1 MGKLVIL
8 SGPSGAGKST
18 IVNSLLQN
26 EDFNLTF
33 SISATS
39 RKKRDD
45 EQNGVNYHFLSID
58 DFKSKIEE
66 DRFLEWEEV
75 YKNQYYG
82 TLKNDVERLLS
93 EGKNIIFD
101 IDVMGGINIKRHY
114 KDSAITI
121 FIAPPSLDVLEER
134 LNNRN
139 TEDENQLKKRLN
151 KAKMEM
157 HYARKFQH
165 QVVNDKLDQAID
177 ATSKLV
183 GDFLKA

>member
-1 MGKLVIL
+1 MGKLIIL

-18 IVNSLLQN
+18 IVESLLQN

-45 EQNGVNYHFLSID
+45 EQDGVNYHFLSID

-82 TLKNDVERLLS
+82 TLKNDVSQLLS
-93 EGKNIIFD
+93 EGKNVIFD
-101 IDVMGGINIKRHY
+101 IDVMGGINIKRQY
-114 KDSAITI
+114 KDDAITI
-121 FIAPPSLDVLEER
+121 FIAPPSLEVLEER
-134 LNNRN
+134 LKSRK
-139 TEDENQLKKRLN
+139 TEDEAHLKKRLN

-165 QVVNDKLDQAID
+165 QVVNDKLEETISA
-177 ATSKLV
+177 ATKLV
-183 GDFLKA
+183 EEFLK